1 MKDNKS
7 ILTKIRGYF
16 LTGIIVTAPVGL
28 TFYVSFLF
36 IGFIDAKVRNI
47 IPVQYHYDNI
57 LPFEIPGLG
66 LLFVFIM
73 LTFIGFLTAGL
84 IGRYIIKLGE
94 RIIARLP
101 IIRSVYGALKQ
112 IFESVLKTSSK
123 SFREVVLIEYP
134 RKGIWAVGFATKENS
149 GEISKKTNDD
159 FNTEIRKML
168 LLCQED
174 IESTNTLIL
183 EKLDSNVP
191 LVKEIASYLVLSGG
205 KRLRPL
211 LTSCSYHLLTN
222 HLDKNKKHIG
232 LAAAVEF
239 IHAAT
244 LLHDDVVDLS
254 KDRRGNLTANE
265 VWGNKTSVLVGD
277 FLFSRSFQLMTKYGT
292 METLKILSD
301 TSVTISEGEVLEISN
316 DKNLEMNEDTYFQ
329 VINGKTASLFSA
341 ACQVG
346 GISGGAKENEHYALK
361 SFGTNFGMAFQ
372 LIDDAIDYSSNSI
385 TMGKNTGDDFKEGK
399 ITLPLILAFGR
410 SSKKEKQFL
419 QKVISKPKDDAT
431 NFSKTKELLI
441 KYKCIEDTL
450 IRANHF
456 ADVAIDSLGIFNDNE
471 YKSALIKLIETSIK
485 RLA

>member
-1 MKDNKS
+1 M
-7 ILTKIRGYF
+7 
-16 LTGIIVTAPVGL
+16 AE
-28 TFYVSFLF
+28 
-36 IGFIDAKVRNI
+36 I
-47 IPVQYHYDNI
+47 IPIHQHTENFNI
-57 LPFEIPGLG
+57 
-66 LLFVFIM
+66 
-73 LTFIGFLTAGL
+73 
-84 IGRYIIKLGE
+84 
-94 RIIARLP
+94 
-101 IIRSVYGALKQ
+101 
-112 IFESVLKTSSK
+112 
-123 SFREVVLIEYP
+123 
-134 RKGIWAVGFATKENS
+134 AVKNLSDLCKEDLHS
-149 GEISKKTNDD
+149 I
-159 FNTEIRKML
+159 
-168 LLCQED
+168 
-174 IESTNTLIL
+174 NTLIL
-183 EKLDSNVP
+183 DKLDSSVP
-191 LVKEIASYLVLSGG
+191 LIQEIGKYLILSGG

-211 LTSCSYHLLTN
+211 LTTSCYHILNNQSINEIN
-222 HLDKNKKHIG
+222 HVG

-292 METLKILSD
+292 LETLKILSD
-301 TSVTISEGEVLEISN
+301 TSVIISEGEVLEISN

-372 LIDDAIDYSSNSI
+372 LIDDAIDYSSNLT

-410 SSKKEKQFL
+410 SNKKEKQFL
-419 QKVISKPKDDAT
+419 QNVISKPKDDAT